1 MSTLFDKRR
10 MSSTERR
17 RIRVHESRALYNF
30 LQTIKTLRCCLREG
44 LAKYVIKSSR
54 WLVRTDDP
62 MEMIVVET
70 EDGDLLVVH
79 YNEMRLNGRTIE
91 KICAAGRCYTASDIR
106 GMVVA
111 AISRLLSR

>member
-1 MSTLFDKRR
+1 MTRDAGMRGSG
-10 MSSTERR
+10 
-17 RIRVHESRALYNF
+17 A
-30 LQTIKTLRCCLREG
+30 KTLRCCLREG

-62 MEMIVVET
+62 MEMIVIET

-111 AISRLLSR
+111 AISRLLY